1 MGNQQSAAGSSSVPL
16 SEAAEAGASDA
27 RPQSPVTT
35 APDSAAT
42 AHEAGEGSRERP
54 SSHVHRTSGTSRLR
68 RRQLFNL
75 APFVPSSLIMRGHG
89 LGAESSFNLPS
100 EPESADSR
108 SRSQAL
114 RVLRRLRGSRESQ
127 LPRSTPILS
136 DDMVVD
142 ASEAALSS
150 HAARASA
157 TASQIHPTPMDLD
170 DSPAHPPASGND
182 GPSQS
187 ENTPDSATAAASVTN
202 GHIIRNMLQ
211 TVLSSINALDNSQA
225 AATGGGNPNTDT
237 DSNRTASPTRART
250 SPNAR
255 LAELLQSLQAQHG
268 GSEQPSVVDTG
279 TPSLTSLLRNLRT
292 RALGRNPLAGH
303 AEHVGGSATAALP
316 GNDPRRSPVPVLIL
330 IGGGTMRGLRAGRAA
345 SSSQSAP
352 TSAAGAENSANLP
365 SSSPTLAEQS
375 SAAPEVNAST
385 DASPPDANPAAA
397 PAVAG
402 SESAPIRRR
411 SINFMIYFIPAAGG
425 AGASATNG
433 NTEPAA
439 TAAQPP
445 EAPADASPASNA
457 PVPMDVPL
465 TNILGNLPNLE
476 TPSRPSP
483 RAGGPGPAGE
493 GHAPSPFTHATPI
506 NLFGGAPGATH
517 NGSLGNIPLT
527 GTRALEEEVAIAIV
541 LQIVSNLLREGSMNG
556 PGGLL
561 GGTLSL
567 DVDLSS
573 AEGGPPGQAGQGAG
587 GAGDATYEDFLRL
600 AELLGPA
607 RPRHAA
613 AADVERELPILKFGA
628 TPDSSEAM
636 EVDEKVEEATTADS
650 EPDTANKV
658 SWRMD
663 DLVPATREKCMI
675 CLSMYENGDD
685 VRVMRCRHGFHKGC
699 LDQWLTQYV
708 NSCPLCRDKAV
719 SPAASSGGA
728 AAPETAS
735 SEQDSVP
742 TVPGERRGLLRRV
755 WEMFGPGRTTGAAA
769 ATDSPAG
776 LPSTIPVPNG
786 RNLPAAVV
794 VLLG

>member
-1 MGNQQSAAGSSSVPL
+1 MGNQHSAAGNSNVPL
-16 SEAAEAGASDA
+16 SDDAEAGASSVRADD
-27 RPQSPVTT
+27 PVPP
-35 APDSAAT
+35 APDSAT
-42 AHEAGEGSRERP
+42 IAHEVGEGSRERP

-75 APFVPSSLIMRGHG
+75 APFVPSSLIMRGRG
-89 LGAESSFNLPS
+89 IAADSSFNLPS
-100 EPESADSR
+100 EHESAESR

-136 DDMVVD
+136 DDMAVD
-142 ASEAALSS
+142 ASEAASSS

-157 TASQIHPTPMDLD
+157 STSHDHSTPMDLD
-170 DSPAHPPASGND
+170 DSPERPPASEHD
-182 GPSQS
+182 RHAQS
-187 ENTPDSATAAASVTN
+187 ESTPDRATAAASVTN

-211 TVLSSINALDNSQA
+211 TVLSSINALDNNSQA
-225 AATGGGNPNTDT
+225 AANGGPNSASDT
-237 DSNRTASPTRART
+237 DSNRPASPTRART

-268 GSEQPSVVDTG
+268 GSEQPSVVDT
-279 TPSLTSLLRNLRT
+279 
-292 RALGRNPLAGH
+292 GRNPLAGH

-330 IGGGTMRGLRAGRAA
+330 IGGGAMRGLRAGRAA
-345 SSSQSAP
+345 SASQNTP
-352 TSAAGAENSANLP
+352 TSAAGAENPANVQ
-365 SSSPTLAEQS
+365 SSSPPSAEQPS
-375 SAAPEVNAST
+375 AAQSLAAPEGNAST
-385 DASPPDANPAAA
+385 DASPPEANSAAA
-397 PAVAG
+397 PTATGPDA
-402 SESAPIRRR
+402 APLRRR

-425 AGASATNG
+425 TGANAANGTAG
-433 NTEPAA
+433 PAA
-439 TAAQPP
+439 TAAHPP
-445 EAPADASPASNA
+445 EAPANAAPAPNA

-476 TPSRPSP
+476 NPSRPAP
-483 RAGGPGPAGE
+483 PAGGPAGE
-493 GHAPSPFTHATPI
+493 GHPPSPFTHATPI

-517 NGSLGNIPLT
+517 SGSLGNIPLT

-567 DVDLSS
+567 DVDLSN
-573 AEGGPPGQAGQGAG
+573 AEGGPAGQAGHGAG
-587 GAGDATYEDFLRL
+587 AAGDATYEDFLRL

-613 AADVERELPILKFGA
+613 AADVERELPIIKFGA
-628 TPDSSEAM
+628 TRDSGEAM
-636 EVDEKVEEATTADS
+636 DVDGSVEEERTTTES
-650 EPDTANKV
+650 KPDTSSKV
-658 SWRMD
+658 NWRMD

-719 SPAASSGGA
+719 SPAAPSRDA
-728 AAPETAS
+728 AAPEAAS
-735 SEQDSVP
+735 VEQGSVP
-742 TVPGERRGLLRRV
+742 TVSGERRGLLRRV

-776 LPSTIPVPNG
+776 TPSAIPVPNG